1 MAKKPLSGK
10 RWFYAAG
17 ARAASHGKPL
27 WLGQDRQ
34 QWPQWAKD
42 AYTDGWSAQQWGDWR
57 ATQAAKQ
64 GEQP

>member
-1 MAKKPLSGK
+1 MAKKSLSGK

-17 ARAASHGKPL
+17 ARAASQGKSM

-42 AYTDGWSAQQWGDWR
+42 AYAYGWTDQYSGDWR
-57 ATQAAKQ
+57 ATQATKL
-64 GEQP
+64 GGVK